1 MLISTSSWFIGGAGA
16 SNRYSVEDAAV
27 GGFSGA
33 ATGFS
38 NSQVLPA
45 SSTTADTHASRE
57 AYRGN
62 ALQRLAGRASSL
74 SRMRIAPITPAANHG
89 PACSAREATPLK
101 ISRVARISCAASW
114 QVSQA
119 AMWLRCAAGH
129 PSLNCSTRTA
139 SGRAA
144 AESSSK
150 FCDFQHSSRFF
161 SRFHIPASSLLLPSF
176 SISALLCLAYHP
188 APGSKKSNLHRIAV
202 QIQNFRNLLDR
213 KPFHF
218 FQDQHQPVP
227 FIQSFQQPLHALPR
241 CDALT
246 DIRPG
251 VLFFPCRH
259 DHPGLFLAQIGFV
272 HQGSNLFFPQQVPAL
287 IHRDLIKP
295 GAECR
300 SLIKSLQRE
309 IRFNKNLLGDI
320 FHVLAPSQDTAR
332 HCKYAVLMT
341 PHQFLKRL
349 LVLSLRPANQFAV
362 GRRASK
368 LGGARRY
375 VPHRGG
381 QVERLHF
388 WDARHRFL
396 VTAIISGLPEPA
408 SFVSL
413 RRPENFACFASYSY
427 GIIPS

>member
-33 ATGFS
+33 PTGFS

-74 SRMRIAPITPAANHG
+74 SRVRIAPITPAANHG

-101 ISRVARISCAASW
+101 ISLVARISCAASW

-150 FCDFQHSSRFF
+150 FCDFQHSSSRFF
-161 SRFHIPASSLLLPSF
+161 SSFHIPASSLLLPSF

-227 FIQSFQQPLHALPR
+227 FIQSFQQPLHALPGF
-241 CDALT
+241 DLLA
-246 DIRPG
+246 DI
-251 VLFFPCRH
+251 
-259 DHPGLFLAQIGFV
+259 GLV
-272 HQGSNLFFPQQVPAL
+272 HQGSNLLLSQQVPAL

-309 IRFNKNLLGDI
+309 IRLNKNLLSDI
-320 FHVLAPSQDTAR
+320 FHVLAPSQNPAC
-332 HCKYAVLMT
+332 HCKHAVLMT
-341 PHQFLKRL
+341 PDKFLKRL
-349 LVLSLRPANQFAV
+349 LVLLLRAANQLAV
-362 GRRASK
+362 VCRAGG
-368 LGGARRY
+368 LGSTPPRSS
-375 VPHRGG
+375 HRGG
-381 QVERLHF
+381 RVQRLHF
-388 WDARHRFL
+388 WDARHRVL
-396 VTAIISGLPEPA
+396 VTAIISGLLEPA
-408 SFVSL
+408 SYVSL
-413 RRPENFACFASYSY
+413 RGP
-427 GIIPS
+427 

>member
-1 MLISTSSWFIGGAGA
+1 MLISTSSWSTGGAGP

-33 ATGFS
+33 PTGFS

-150 FCDFQHSSRFF
+150 FSDFQHSSLRFF

-227 FIQSFQQPLHALPR
+227 FIQSFQQPLHALPGF
-241 CDALT
+241 DLLA

-251 VLFFPCRH
+251 VHFFPRRN
-259 DHPGLFLAQIGFV
+259 DLPGLFLAQIGLV
-272 HQGSNLFFPQQVPAL
+272 HQGSNLLLSQQVPAL

-309 IRFNKNLLGDI
+309 IRLNKNLLSDI
-320 FHVLAPSQDTAR
+320 FHVLAPSQNPAC
-332 HCKYAVLMT
+332 HCKHAALMT
-341 PHQFLKRL
+341 PDKFLKRL
-349 LVLSLRPANQFAV
+349 LVLLLRAANQLAV
-362 GRRASK
+362 VCRAGG
-368 LGGARRY
+368 LGSTPPRSS
-375 VPHRGG
+375 HRGG
-381 QVERLHF
+381 PGQRLHF
-388 WDARHRFL
+388 WGARHRVL
-396 VTAIISGLPEPA
+396 VTAIISGLLEPA
-408 SFVSL
+408 SYVSL
-413 RRPENFACFASYSY
+413 RGP
-427 GIIPS
+427 